1 MATSYWG
8 LMARHLIIVCRLR
21 RKVRIPSLSY
31 FQPIRIQGVP
41 DDIVLK
47 RAFPRARTF
56 RSLTITLFTSLVRL
70 NQFSAFSTTSPS
82 ACLRINSQF
91 VSLSCLS
98 GWRFFPPPLLKRYLV
113 YYILADLENKVR
125 HLWWPNFLQPNPTL
139 CLPSQQTSSLPRR
152 ALGHAKFPASLS

>member
-1 MATSYWG
+1 
-8 LMARHLIIVCRLR
+8 MARHLIIFCRLGLQ
-21 RKVRIPSLSY
+21 VPSLSY

-47 RAFPRARTF
+47 RAFPCARPF
-56 RSLTITLFTSLVRL
+56 RSLTPHHVVHIACL

-98 GWRFFPPPLLKRYLV
+98 GWRFFPPPLLKRYQFII
-113 YYILADLENKVR
+113 YWQILKIKFVTCGSQIFSNLIR
-125 HLWWPNFLQPNPTL
+125 L
-139 CLPSQQTSSLPRR
+139 CPQQTSTSRRR
-152 ALGHAKFPASLS
+152 ALGHAKFSASCLS